1 MFSCFTQRIVPQC
14 KTHASKSTHITAW
27 GNLKEK
33 QREKTAQAAG
43 TEALAIIIAQLPRS
57 HKPLYNTIG
66 AISRR
71 FASWRWPVQA

>member
-1 MFSCFTQRIVPQC
+1 MFSCFTQRFTPPY
-14 KTHASKSTHITAW
+14 KTDASKKHSYNSL
-27 GNLKEK
+27 GNFSEK
-33 QREKTAQAAG
+33 KWEKTAQAAG

-66 AISRR
+66 AMSRR